1 MFLDIFSVIYLKLRF
16 FMSYFKF
23 SVIKIF
29 DNDILTFDE
38 FITSMINQ
46 KLDFKKNIELILID
60 LGSVDQSNAIVS
72 DYQLKFPENIKLYT
86 SNDKFDA

>member
-46 KLDFKKNIELILID
+46 KLDFKKN
-60 LGSVDQSNAIVS
+60 
-72 DYQLKFPENIKLYT
+72 NI
-86 SNDKFDA
+86 